1 MTAVKR
7 EQCPECVKSG
17 DDLSGNNLVTFQNG
31 TKFCFACNMDTSQ
44 LEGIPE
50 LITTTINPDLESG
63 IYHELERRGISLETC
78 VKYGYMINR
87 DNGTHIANV
96 FDGAGNIVYQKIR
109 RVQDKSFYSC
119 GDKNYSHTLYGQ
131 HLFTPNPKVF
141 ITVTE
146 GEIDCLS
153 VFEAF
158 KGEFDT
164 PVVSTLQGAA
174 SAEKTI
180 KKNLEYLQGFKYVVL
195 AFDNDKAGREA
206 TEAALKY
213 FEPGKVRTVKWPQKD
228 ASDLLQKGDGDTI
241 RKLIW
246 RAKEYMP
253 EPIKTEDALMETLEG
268 YKTKT
273 RDWPWSRANRVI
285 APIHIPA
292 VYTIAAKPAIGKTL
306 FVSELMRD
314 VINSGGKV
322 GIVALEETI
331 QKVLLKMASAFNNVD
346 LLSIHNRELTD
357 EEKGM
362 CRAVAKNIV
371 IYDHITYGSDIATI
385 CNNIPYMVRSCG
397 CDLIIFD
404 NLSYSATGL
413 SGNERVGIDKAM
425 VQLKDST
432 VKYEYTLLNV
442 CHMKRDDEEEFV
454 PMTAEKI
461 RGSGGVEMYSD
472 YIIGLDRDR
481 TADDSTVRN
490 TLSVHVLKDRMSG
503 QDTGKVFNLY
513 YNKEEGRLQDG
524 KEII

>member
-1 MTAVKR
+1 
-7 EQCPECVKSG
+7 
-17 DDLSGNNLVTFQNG
+17 
-31 TKFCFACNMDTSQ
+31 
-44 LEGIPE
+44 
-50 LITTTINPDLESG
+50 
-63 IYHELERRGISLETC
+63 
-78 VKYGYMINR
+78 
-87 DNGTHIANV
+87 
-96 FDGAGNIVYQKIR
+96 
-109 RVQDKSFYSC
+109 
-119 GDKNYSHTLYGQ
+119 
-131 HLFTPNPKVF
+131 
-141 ITVTE
+141 
-146 GEIDCLS
+146 
-153 VFEAF
+153 
-158 KGEFDT
+158 
-164 PVVSTLQGAA
+164 
-174 SAEKTI
+174 
-180 KKNLEYLQGFKYVVL
+180 
-195 AFDNDKAGREA
+195 
-206 TEAALKY
+206 
-213 FEPGKVRTVKWPQKD
+213 
-228 ASDLLQKGDGDTI
+228 
-241 RKLIW
+241 
-246 RAKEYMP
+246 
-253 EPIKTEDALMETLEG
+253 
-268 YKTKT
+268 
-273 RDWPWSRANRVI
+273 
-285 APIHIPA
+285 
-292 VYTIAAKPAIGKTL
+292 
-306 FVSELMRD
+306 
-314 VINSGGKV
+314 
-322 GIVALEETI
+322 
-331 QKVLLKMASAFNNVD
+331 MASAFNNVD